1 MSGAYV
7 FLTVEPSEEDNV
19 LNELAKIKGVE
30 ESYFSY
36 GVFDIIVK
44 VKSESMEALKE
55 LVTSKIRSL
64 NQVRSTLTLIRIEV

>member
-1 MSGAYV
+1 MSRAYV
-7 FLTVEPSEEDNV
+7 LLTVESGEEDNV

-36 GVFDIIVK
+36 GVYDVIVK
-44 VKSESMEALKE
+44 VKTESMETLKE

-64 NQVRSTLTLIRIEV
+64 EQVRSSLTLILIEE